1 MSNKGEYLGLCN
13 LSSCTTEKPATYHN
27 YGTSKYYCK
36 ECAERLNSDEYN
48 QRDAM
53 RMFGHDLCIEES
65 VRPKPL
71 NEILE
76 QGNKTYI
83 IDNMSYE
90 YLNRDL
96 MYDKPTK
103 KQMNQ
108 VVVPVRNSADNP
120 KIQNNEPCPCG
131 SGNKYKKCCKKM

>member
-13 LSSCTTEKPATYHN
+13 LSSCTTEKPATYYN

-36 ECAERLNSDEYN
+36 ACAERLNNDEYN

-53 RMFGHDLCIEES
+53 RMFGHALCIEES

-71 NEILE
+71 DEILE
-76 QGNKTYI
+76 QDHRVYMIEAMPDVFDRGY
-83 IDNMSYE
+83 
-90 YLNRDL
+90 

-108 VVVPVRNSADNP
+108 VVVPVRTEP
-120 KIQNNEPCPCG
+120 KYQNNESCPCG
-131 SGNKYKKCCKKM
+131 SGKKYKKCCK

>member
-1 MSNKGEYLGLCN
+1 MTNKGLYLGLCN
-13 LSSCTTEKPATYHN
+13 LSSCKTEKPATYHN
-27 YGTSKYYCK
+27 YGNSKYYCK

-48 QRDAM
+48 KRDAM

-71 NEILE
+71 DEILE

-108 VVVPVRNSADNP
+108 VVVPIRTEP
-120 KIQNNEPCPCG
+120 KYQNNEPCPCG

>member
-1 MSNKGEYLGLCN
+1 MENKGEYLGLCN
-13 LSSCTTEKPATYHN
+13 LSSCTTHKPATYYN

-71 NEILE
+71 NEIIEKQNYLQFTE
-76 QGNKTYI
+76 PYI
-83 IDNMSYE
+83 MELASDF
-90 YLNRDL
+90 R
-96 MYDKPTK
+96 PT
-103 KQMNQ
+103 
-108 VVVPVRNSADNP
+108 VRHSP
-120 KIQNNEPCPCG
+120 YIKSEPSQQNII
-131 SGNKYKKCCKKM
+131 